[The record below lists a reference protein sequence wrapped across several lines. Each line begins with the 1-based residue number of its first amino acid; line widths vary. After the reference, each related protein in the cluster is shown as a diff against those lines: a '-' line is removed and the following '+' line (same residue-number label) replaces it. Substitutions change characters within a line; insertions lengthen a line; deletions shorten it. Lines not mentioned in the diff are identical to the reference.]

1 MPFQIDKTFVVR
13 APAQDV
19 WAFLTDPRRVARCM
33 PGAAIT
39 DQVDDKTFAG
49 TLTVKVGPVSASY
62 KGQLTFARL
71 DLAARAAEIVAAGQD
86 VRGKGGASMRL
97 SSRLVERA
105 AAETEVVASSEV
117 NVTGI
122 LAQMGRGMVQDV
134 GDQIFE
140 KFTRAM
146 RAELEAA
153 PAAAAAAAASTVPA
167 SPGAGAAAAPAP
179 AVPSG
184 PGGAA
189 PMLAAATAGAAPSH
203 AAASPGPSE
212 PALDVLSLGAGA
224 ASRAAA
230 RAVRRPQVWIALA
243 ILALVAAWLIA
254 RARP

>member
-13 APAQDV
+13 ASAPAV
-19 WAFLTDPRRVARCM
+19 WEFLTDPRRVARCM

-39 DQVDDKTFAG
+39 DQVDDKTYAG
-49 TLTVKVGPVSASY
+49 TLTVKVGPVAASY

-71 DLAARAAEIVAAGQD
+71 DAAGRAAEIVASGQD

-105 AAETEVVASSEV
+105 PAETEVVASSEV

-146 RAELEAA
+146 RAELEAPGGA
-153 PAAAAAAAASTVPA
+153 GVAASP
-167 SPGAGAAAAPAP
+167 AAAAPAATSDGAAAARGP
-179 AVPSG
+179 AAPPA

-189 PMLAAATAGAAPSH
+189 PVLAAAPAGATASSAP
-203 AAASPGPSE
+203 AE
-212 PALDVLSLGAGA
+212 PALDVLALGAGA

-243 ILALVAAWLIA
+243 ILALVAAWLIV